1 MESSILW
8 FLFESVSHVLHAQ
21 GTVFIFRGS
30 LFLPLGFAFC
40 FQIQLQNTIALL
52 VCFASFFEHLAYSS
66 LSIGGYIYS
75 YVFNDLIQ
83 PIKYIKKQTVS
94 FVLFWRVASQKIT
107 IRKTKIGLP
116 QKESLVSVSQR
127 FSGVLVNALAYFIHT
142 SLKQLRTIGERPKEL
157 MDGLSL
163 EGAAASG
170 VCRETSWGWV
180 WLDLLPKEVK
190 NTLLS
195 FF

>member
-1 MESSILW
+1 MFQRSDSTDQIYQETNSVLCVIL
-8 FLFESVSHVLHAQ
+8 ACR
-21 GTVFIFRGS
+21 I
-30 LFLPLGFAFC
+30 PK
-40 FQIQLQNTIALL
+40 N
-52 VCFASFFEHLAYSS
+52 
-66 LSIGGYIYS
+66 
-75 YVFNDLIQ
+75 
-83 PIKYIKKQTVS
+83 
-94 FVLFWRVASQKIT
+94 T

-195 FF
+195 FFLKYSFIMFYADLFCFLDVFFLWGDLFFLILKTLPWQIITIQKNQHLLEGDLPTCVEKNVSH